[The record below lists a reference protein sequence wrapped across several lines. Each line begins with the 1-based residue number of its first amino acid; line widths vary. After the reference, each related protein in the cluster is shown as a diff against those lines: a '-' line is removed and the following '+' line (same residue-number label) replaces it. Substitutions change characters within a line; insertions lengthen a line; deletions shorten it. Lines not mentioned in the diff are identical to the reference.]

1 MKKILF
7 TLLFALVG
15 LQSAFAAVCAEGTIY
30 FKPPQDWTSAYIR
43 TYNGESVAFTDVDDK
58 GWLSIKSEKFGQF
71 SFYADYAKFF
81 IANQK
86 SDYCYN
92 SNCVTSETW
101 NQTTN
106 RYNYEYISCATPGDL
121 YIFEDP
127 KNPGK
132 TVVSSTPPGA
142 KYFFVMIP
150 PEYED
155 WMSDVPMISMDG
167 GATGKM
173 LKAVSD
179 MCGWYYYVFFNE
191 EISDNVVL
199 FRASDDD
206 RVDMIGANGNWETGS
221 TATPIPLSLFFDF
234 TDSLFFVPDEDQK
247 TTEDGFYYNIADA
260 LDFEGTCSYTLAALI
275 YDTDAS
281 LHPAFSCYSP
291 GGEGC
296 QTGKAAGMTAVAAAD
311 YINAC
316 LGVQQGLVEPILNP
330 TTKKPTLSKTGE
342 KCFINKTFFNQLF
355 NYTPGVNERRCY
367 DMPFVRSADN
377 KWEFDS
383 DNYISP
389 GTKATGFY
397 PVEMSGPDAAGDAMV
412 LADDPTQTPVRA
424 ARTKRTAEGPVFFG
438 PAFRAI
444 DPGENVPKIDI
455 LCNGP
460 GWNRGEDC
468 SGAFNT
474 GTETE
479 MAFAVKFVG
488 GDPKG
493 LSTCVFGWSCESD
506 APAGWIFYQYDTDI
520 PAARDSYSGSSSIS
534 YRWNGERNQHYC
546 FESHAHFTYNRGQR
560 FSFRGDDDIWVYVDN
575 ILAVDIGGTHL
586 AAPGYVDLD
595 VFEGQSGKLVPG
607 QQYDID
613 IFFCDRRT
621 TMSNIRIKTNMY
633 IRQKTAIDIKKTQD
647 KSGNVSYN
655 VCYSRSDD
663 GSCVAALSKIAEV
676 DSVCDEKI
684 PELGINISY
693 TLVQGGTYYDSP
705 IVAGFDNVTTPGV
718 YKCGIDLTN
727 IASPKINASNVC
739 LNGGRYTL
747 FVNIE
752 GKVQKV
758 QSFRVTGDV
767 DVVYEPA
774 VVKNVDGTLGA
785 QYVPQT
791 SAMGGTLV
799 PVYVSAV
806 DKPDTKSALEVLP
819 DEARNISY
827 TLTYSPLMKIYAK
840 NSAGEFV
847 AVNSGTPRV
856 IDMSGVDTVYATV
869 EMADLAQS
877 SQPFTI
883 GVTGRASVMTI
894 NFFKPTIMFVDQVPA
909 TKTVTGM
916 ELNESGRYD
925 ELAVGVVYDYY
936 LIAFK
941 PDVNGNIT
949 PTPCTTEC
957 EGLKVRKAEATSSE
971 IEFVNDEAVFK
982 DGYASISVRALGEYR
997 YNAEAEADHPAKIV
1011 VEFSG
1016 RTVTYSPVYFHSL
1029 PIPLPV
1035 LADVFDVRGAKPT
1048 KAFDMAS
1055 AYFSKDQDYL
1065 DGIGDSIAVYYNRT
1079 LHQDSLPE
1087 KLCVMWDSSSAESY
1101 NPYKEGFSTSSKE
1114 TTVYCNALVSVD
1126 KKNAN
1131 CSSKDG
1137 RCSNVITVG
1146 GLKLSSDVKTSGV
1159 GKVYSYSQFKDND
1172 RDVVKQG
1179 FATTLTDRIAPIP
1192 LKAELFSMKNSKGE
1206 SAGRDSL
1213 VLTLSE
1219 PVQLKT
1225 DSKKKVA
1232 LEFYLKA
1239 TTDVKAIESEIDPV
1253 LSEDGAFGKVRY
1265 VYNSED
1271 LAPSEGDYVRLKATA
1286 DKVYWAD
1293 LVDLGK
1299 DTVRAATSYNWNS
1312 PTAYNEKDR
1321 LPSPWVAV
1329 VKAAAEPDSGKKQQD
1344 NPGAEGEEFA
1354 EPSFRVRMVGPFQFA
1369 IVIKEP
1375 AKALKKDYM
1384 VMDLQGRVVAQGNIA
1399 SVETVVPVL
1408 SKGSYVVKVGLGMR
1422 RVNLH

>member
-15 LQSAFAAVCAEGTIY
+15 LQSAFALRCSDKTIY
-30 FKPPQDWTSAYIR
+30 FKAPENWTSVYLFSAGRFILIPE
-43 TYNGESVAFTDVDDK
+43 TYATNGWYVFP
-58 GWLSIKSEKFGQF
+58 SEKFGENF
-71 SFYADYAKFF
+71 EDRIVFVAAEDFYSAG
-81 IANQK
+81 
-86 SDYCYN
+86 
-92 SNCVTSETW
+92 VTASTF
-101 NQTTN
+101 NDGRFDQMD
-106 RYNYEYISCATPGDL
+106 YISCGNIASESI

-127 KNPGK
+127 TKPGK
-132 TVVSSTPPGA
+132 TVVSPTPPNA

-150 PEYED
+150 SDNED

-173 LKAVSD
+173 LKAVPD

-191 EISDNVVL
+191 EIT
-199 FRASDDD
+199 DDVILYRD
-206 RVDMIGANGNWETGS
+206 GDHEDKIGVNGNWETGP
-221 TATPIPLSLFFDF
+221 TATPIPLSMFFDF

-247 TTEDGFYYNIADA
+247 TNEEGFYYSLAEA

-296 QTGKAAGMTAVAAAD
+296 QLKFPNVDSVTLRSA
-311 YINAC
+311 INNC
-316 LGVQQGLVEPILNP
+316 LGVQQGLVESTLDP

-367 DMPFVRSADN
+367 DMPFVRTADN

-383 DNYISP
+383 DHYISP
-389 GTKATGFY
+389 GTRATGFY
-397 PVEMSGPDAAGDAMV
+397 PVETPATAEGDLLV
-412 LADDPTQTPVRA
+412 LADDPDQIPVPA
-424 ARTKRTAEGPVFFG
+424 ARTKRSAEGPVFFG
-438 PAFRAI
+438 PELRAL
-444 DPGENVPKIDI
+444 DPDENVPKIDI

-460 GWNRGEDC
+460 GWNRGENC
-468 SGAFNT
+468 NGAFNT
-474 GTETE
+474 GSDDE

-488 GDPKG
+488 GSSKG
-493 LSTCVFGWSCESD
+493 SSICVFGWSCQES
-506 APAGWIFYQYDTDI
+506 APADWQFYEYNTDK
-520 PAARDSYSGSSSIS
+520 PTSYNSSSSSDIT

-546 FESHAHFTYNRGQR
+546 FESHAHFVYNLGQR

-575 ILAVDIGGTHL
+575 KLAVDIGGTHL

-595 VFEGQSGKLVPG
+595 NFEGLSGKLVPG

-621 TMSNIRIKTNMY
+621 TMSNVRIKTNMY
-633 IRQKTAIDIKKTQD
+633 IRQKTAIDIKRNMD

-655 VCYSRSDD
+655 VCYSRTGG
-663 GSCVAALSKIAEV
+663 GSCVSVLSKVAEV

-693 TLVQGGTYYDSP
+693 TLVQGGSYYDSP
-705 IVAGFDNVTTPGV
+705 IVADFDNVTTPGV

-774 VVKNVDGTLGA
+774 VVKNAEGALIA

-827 TLTYSPLMKIYAK
+827 TLAYSPLMKIYAK

-847 AVNSGTPRV
+847 AVNSGTARV

-957 EGLKVRKAEATSSE
+957 DGLKVRKAEATSSK

-1016 RTVTYSPVYFHSL
+1016 RTVTYSPVYFRSL

-1035 LADVFDVRGAKPT
+1035 LADVFDVRGATPAKG
-1048 KAFDMAS
+1048 FDMAS

-1087 KLCVMWDSSSAESY
+1087 KLCVLWDSSSAESY

-1206 SAGRDSL
+1206 PTGRDSL

-1369 IVIKEP
+1369 IVIEEP

>member
-15 LQSAFAAVCAEGTIY
+15 LQSAFALRCEGTIHVKVPSSWSSPNIMIDGSWIKLPATALQNGWY
-30 FKPPQDWTSAYIR
+30 VLNAMDFGGSISERFIFAESEWLDAGITTKHYNVKGGIDGWRQDD
-43 TYNGESVAFTDVDDK
+43 AFSCED
-58 GWLSIKSEKFGQF
+58 LSF
-71 SFYADYAKFF
+71 
-81 IANQK
+81 
-86 SDYCYN
+86 
-92 SNCVTSETW
+92 
-101 NQTTN
+101 
-106 RYNYEYISCATPGDL
+106 GDL
-121 YIFEDP
+121 YIYE
-127 KNPGK
+127 NPVVPGT
-132 TVVSSTPPGA
+132 TVYEPNPPNA

-155 WMSDVPMISMDG
+155 WMSDVPMISFDG

-173 LKAVSD
+173 LKAVPD

-199 FRASDDD
+199 YRASDDD
-206 RVDMIGANGNWETGS
+206 RVDMIGANGNWETGP

-234 TDSLFFVPDEDQK
+234 TDSLFFVPDEEQK
-247 TTEDGFYYNIADA
+247 TNEDGFYYSKSDA
-260 LDFEGTCSYTLAALI
+260 EEFEGTCSYSLAALI

-296 QTGKAAGMTAVAAAD
+296 QTGKAAGMTAIAAAD

-316 LGVQQGLVEPILNP
+316 LGVQQGLVESTLDP

-474 GTETE
+474 GSEDE
-479 MAFAVKFVG
+479 MAFAKAFVG
-488 GDPKG
+488 ADKYA
-493 LSTCVFGWSCESD
+493 CVFGWSCEPD
-506 APAGWIFYQYDTDI
+506 APAGWKFYQYDSDT
-520 PAARDSYSGSSSIS
+520 PVSGSYSSSSNIS

-575 ILAVDIGGTHL
+575 KLAVDIGGTHL

-595 VFEGQSGKLVPG
+595 NFDGLSGKLVPG

-621 TMSNIRIKTNMY
+621 TMSNVRIKTNMY

-655 VCYSRSDD
+655 VCYSRTGD
-663 GSCVAALSKIAEV
+663 GSCVAAMSKIAEV

-684 PELGINISY
+684 PDLGIQISY
-693 TLVQGGTYYDSP
+693 TLVQGGSIESP
-705 IVAGFDNVTTPGV
+705 VVADFENVTTPGV

-774 VVKNVDGTLGA
+774 VVKNADGAPIA

-806 DKPDTKSALEVLP
+806 DKPDTKSALEVIP

-827 TLTYSPLMKIYAK
+827 TLAYSPLMKIYAK

-877 SQPFTI
+877 SQSFTI

-925 ELAVGVVYDYY
+925 ELAVGVVYDYH

-957 EGLKVRKAEATSSE
+957 EGLKVRKAEATSSN

-997 YNAEAEADHPAKIV
+997 YNAETAADNPAKIV

-1016 RTVTYSPVYFHSL
+1016 RSVTYSPVYFRSL

-1035 LADVFDVRGAKPT
+1035 LADVFDVRGAKP
-1048 KAFDMAS
+1048 ANEFDMAS
-1055 AYFSKDQDYL
+1055 AYFSMDQEYL

-1087 KLCVMWDSSSAESY
+1087 KLCVLWDSSSAELH
-1101 NPYKEGFSTSSKE
+1101 NPYEEGFSTSSKE
-1114 TTVYCNALVSVD
+1114 TSVYCNALVSVD
-1126 KKNAN
+1126 KKNLN
-1131 CSSKDG
+1131 CSSADG

-1206 SAGRDSL
+1206 PTGRDSL

-1239 TTDVKAIESEIDPV
+1239 TTDVKAIESEIEPV
-1253 LSEDGAFGKVRY
+1253 LSTDGALGKVRY

-1271 LAPSEGDYVRLKATA
+1271 LAPSAGDYVRLMATA

-1293 LVDLGK
+1293 LVSLGE
-1299 DTVRAATSYNWNS
+1299 DTVRAASSYNWNS

-1369 IVIKEP
+1369 IVIEEP

>member
-15 LQSAFAAVCAEGTIY
+15 LQSAFAALCAEGTIY
-30 FKPPQDWTSAYIR
+30 FKPPQEWTSAYIYGQGQY
-43 TYNGESVAFTDVDDK
+43 TAFKNVDEN
-58 GWLSIKSEKFGQF
+58 GWLTIRGEEVGSSGA
-71 SFYADYAKFF
+71 SFYADYAHFF
-81 IANQK
+81 IDEK
-86 SDYCYN
+86 TGDYCT
-92 SNCVTSETW
+92 SSKCVTSISF
-101 NQTTN
+101 NQSRVDYN
-106 RYNYEYISCATPGDL
+106 REQISCATPGDL
-121 YIFEDP
+121 YIYEDP
-127 KNPGK
+127 TTPGK
-132 TVVSSTPPGA
+132 TVVSKVPPNA

-173 LKAVSD
+173 LKAVPD

-206 RVDMIGANGNWETGS
+206 RVDMIGANGNWETGP

-247 TTEDGFYYNIADA
+247 TTEDGFYYSKSDA
-260 LDFEGTCSYTLAALI
+260 EEFEGTCSYSLAALI

-281 LHPAFSCYSP
+281 LHPAFSCYSL

-296 QTGKAAGMTAVAAAD
+296 QLKFPNVDSVTLRSA
-311 YINAC
+311 INNC
-316 LGVQQGLVEPILNP
+316 LGVQQGLVESTLNP

-389 GTKATGFY
+389 GTQATGFY
-397 PVEMSGPDAAGDAMV
+397 PVETPATAEGNAYV
-412 LADDPTQTPVRA
+412 LLDDPDQIPVPA
-424 ARTKRTAEGPVFFG
+424 ARTKRKAEGPVFFG

-468 SGAFNT
+468 TGAFNT
-474 GTETE
+474 GSEDE
-479 MAFAVKFVG
+479 MAFAKAFVG
-488 GDPKG
+488 ADKYA
-493 LSTCVFGWSCESD
+493 CVFGWSCETD
-506 APAGWIFYQYDTDI
+506 APAGWIFYKGGTDI

-560 FSFRGDDDIWVYVDN
+560 FSFRGDDDIWVFVDN
-575 ILAVDIGGTHL
+575 KLAVDIGGTHL

-595 VFEGQSGKLVPG
+595 NFVGLSGKLVPG

-621 TMSNIRIKTNMY
+621 TMSNVRIKTNMY

-655 VCYSRSDD
+655 VCYSRSGD
-663 GSCVAALSKIAEV
+663 GSCVSALSKIAEV
-676 DSVCDEKI
+676 DSVCDDKI
-684 PELGINISY
+684 SDLGIQISY
-693 TLVQGGTYYDSP
+693 TLVQGGSIESP
-705 IVAGFDNVTTPGV
+705 AVADFENVTTPGV

-747 FVNIE
+747 FMNIE

-774 VVKNVDGTLGA
+774 VVKNADGTPIA

-827 TLTYSPLMKIYAK
+827 TLAYSPVMKIYAK
-840 NSAGEFV
+840 NAAGEFV
-847 AVNSGTPRV
+847 AVNSGMARV

-957 EGLKVRKAEATSSE
+957 EGLKVRKAEATSSK

-1016 RTVTYSPVYFHSL
+1016 RTVTYSPVYFRSL

-1035 LADVFDVRGAKPT
+1035 LADVFDVRGATPAKG
-1048 KAFDMAS
+1048 FDMAS

-1065 DGIGDSIAVYYNRT
+1065 DGIGDSIAVYYNRA

-1087 KLCVMWDSSSAESY
+1087 KLCVLWDSSSAESY

-1206 SAGRDSL
+1206 PTGRDSL

-1369 IVIKEP
+1369 IVIEEP

>member
-15 LQSAFAAVCAEGTIY
+15 VQSAFAQNCAGDLY
-30 FKPPQDWTSAYIR
+30 FKPPSSWTSVYVGMINSVEKAAMDKNGFYHIDLSTVSQMTGYPDVNFSIGNSER
-43 TYNGESVAFTDVDDK
+43 TPIEYVTLNEWVLTEQFDNAILRNKRPFTCPGE
-58 GWLSIKSEKFGQF
+58 G
-71 SFYADYAKFF
+71 
-81 IANQK
+81 
-86 SDYCYN
+86 N
-92 SNCVTSETW
+92 S
-101 NQTTN
+101 
-106 RYNYEYISCATPGDL
+106 L
-121 YIFEDP
+121 YVFEDP
-127 KNPGK
+127 SAPGK
-132 TVVSSTPPGA
+132 TVVSTEPPGA

-150 PEYED
+150 SDNED

-173 LKAVSD
+173 LKAVPD

-199 FRASDDD
+199 YRASDDD
-206 RVDMIGANGNWETGS
+206 RVDMIGANGNWETGP
-221 TATPIPLSLFFDF
+221 TATPIPLSLYFDF

-247 TTEDGFYYNIADA
+247 TTEDGFYTSLEEAW
-260 LDFEGTCSYTLAALI
+260 DFEGTCSYSLAALI

-281 LHPAFSCYSP
+281 LHPAFSCY
-291 GGEGC
+291 GGEGGIEGC
-296 QTGKAAGMTAVAAAD
+296 QMGIANVIDATTARTAVNEC
-311 YINAC
+311 I
-316 LGVQQGLVEPILNP
+316 GVHQGLVESDLDP
-330 TTKKPTLSKTGE
+330 TTKKPKMAKAGQ
-342 KCFINKTFFNQLF
+342 KCFISETFFNQLF

-367 DMPFVRSADN
+367 EMPFVRSTDN

-383 DNYISP
+383 DYYISP
-389 GTKATGFY
+389 GTQATGFY
-397 PVEMSGPDAAGDAMV
+397 PAETSGPDAQGDALV
-412 LADDPTQTPVRA
+412 LADDPDQTPVRA
-424 ARTKRTAEGPVFFG
+424 ARTKYAAEGPVFY
-438 PAFRAI
+438 ASKYRAV
-444 DPGENVPKIDI
+444 DPSEGVPIVDI
-455 LCNGP
+455 MCNGP
-460 GWNRGEDC
+460 GWSKGHDC
-468 SGAFNT
+468 EGLFGDGST
-474 GTETE
+474 TEK
-479 MAFAVKFVG
+479 AISQWYG
-488 GDPKG
+488 NSSS
-493 LSTCVFGWSCESD
+493 LSSDCVFGWSCESD

-520 PAARDSYSGSSSIS
+520 PAARDSYSGSSRTT
-534 YRWNGERNQHYC
+534 YRWEGKRNQHYC

-575 ILAVDIGGTHL
+575 KLAVDIGGTHL

-595 VFEGQSGKLVPG
+595 NFAGQSGKLVPG

-655 VCYSRSDD
+655 VCYSRTGD

-684 PELGINISY
+684 PDLGIQISY
-693 TLVQGGTYYDSP
+693 TLVQGGSIESP
-705 IVAGFDNVTTPGV
+705 VVADFENVTTPGV

-774 VVKNVDGTLGA
+774 VVKNVDGTLGV

-827 TLTYSPLMKIYAK
+827 TLAYSPLMKIYAK
-840 NSAGEFV
+840 NAAGEFV

-1016 RTVTYSPVYFHSL
+1016 RTVTYSPVYFRSL

-1035 LADVFDVRGAKPT
+1035 LADVFDVRGATPAKG
-1048 KAFDMAS
+1048 FDMAS

-1206 SAGRDSL
+1206 PTGRDSL

>member
-15 LQSAFAAVCAEGTIY
+15 LQSAFALRCSDKTIY
-30 FKPPQDWTSAYIR
+30 FKAPENWTRVYLFSAGRFILIPE
-43 TYNGESVAFTDVDDK
+43 TYATNGWYVFP
-58 GWLSIKSEKFGQF
+58 SEKFGENF
-71 SFYADYAKFF
+71 EDRIVFVAAEDFYSAGVT
-81 IANQK
+81 ANTFNDGRFDQM
-86 SDYCYN
+86 D
-92 SNCVTSETW
+92 
-101 NQTTN
+101 
-106 RYNYEYISCATPGDL
+106 YISCGNIASESI

-127 KNPGK
+127 TKPGK
-132 TVVSSTPPGA
+132 TVVSPTPPNA

-173 LKAVSD
+173 LKAVPD

-199 FRASDDD
+199 YRASDDD
-206 RVDMIGANGNWETGS
+206 RVDMIGLNGNWETGP
-221 TATPIPLSLFFDF
+221 TATPIPLSMMFDMGN
-234 TDSLFFVPDEDQK
+234 DSLFFVPDEEQNTD
-247 TTEDGFYYNIADA
+247 EYGFYYSRDEAEG
-260 LDFEGTCSYTLAALI
+260 FEGTCSYSLAALI

-281 LHPAFSCYSP
+281 LHPAFSCYSL

-296 QTGKAAGMTAVAAAD
+296 QLKFPNVDSVTLRSA
-311 YINAC
+311 INNC
-316 LGVQQGLVEPILNP
+316 LGVQQGLVESTLDP

-479 MAFAVKFVG
+479 MAFAKAFVG
-488 GDPKG
+488 ADKYA
-493 LSTCVFGWSCESD
+493 CVFGWSCETD
-506 APAGWIFYQYDTDI
+506 APAGWQFYQYDSDT
-520 PAARDSYSGSSSIS
+520 PVSGSYSSSSNIS

-560 FSFRGDDDIWVYVDN
+560 FSFRGDDDIWVFVDN
-575 ILAVDIGGTHL
+575 KLAVDIGGTHL

-595 VFEGQSGKLVPG
+595 NFVGLSGKLVPG

-621 TMSNIRIKTNMY
+621 TMSNVRIKTNMY

-655 VCYSRSDD
+655 VCYSRSGD
-663 GSCVAALSKIAEV
+663 GSCVSALSKIAEV
-676 DSVCDEKI
+676 DSVCDDKI
-684 PELGINISY
+684 PDLGIQISY
-693 TLVQGGTYYDSP
+693 TLVQGGSIESP
-705 IVAGFDNVTTPGV
+705 AVADFENVTTPGV

-827 TLTYSPLMKIYAK
+827 TLAYSPLMKIYAK

-957 EGLKVRKAEATSSE
+957 EGLKVRKAEATSSK

-1016 RTVTYSPVYFHSL
+1016 RTVTYSPVYFRSL

-1035 LADVFDVRGAKPT
+1035 LADVFDVRGATPAKG
-1048 KAFDMAS
+1048 FDMAS

-1206 SAGRDSL
+1206 PTGRDSL

-1312 PTAYNEKDR
+1312 PTVYNEKDR

-1369 IVIKEP
+1369 IVIEEP

>member
-30 FKPPQDWTSAYIR
+30 FKPPQDWKTAYI
-43 TYNGESVAFTDVDDK
+43 YASGQYVPFKKVDEH
-58 GWLSIKSEKFGQF
+58 GWLSIRGEEIGESGYPF
-71 SFYADYAKFF
+71 SANYARFF
-81 IANQK
+81 IDEM
-86 SDYCYN
+86 SGDYCIN
-92 SNCVTSETW
+92 GRCVTAKTW
-101 NQTTN
+101 NAQS
-106 RYNYEYISCATPGDL
+106 RYYHEEEISCATPGDL

-155 WMSDVPMISMDG
+155 WMSDVPMISFDG

-173 LKAVSD
+173 LTAVPD

-199 FRASDDD
+199 FRANDDD

-221 TATPIPLSLFFDF
+221 TATPIPLSLFFDY

-296 QTGKAAGMTAVAAAD
+296 QLKFPNVDSVTLRSA
-311 YINAC
+311 INNC
-316 LGVQQGLVEPILNP
+316 LGVQQGLVESTLDP

-383 DNYISP
+383 DHYISP
-389 GTKATGFY
+389 GTQATGFY
-397 PVEMSGPDAAGDAMV
+397 PVETSGPDAAGDAMV

-460 GWNRGEDC
+460 GWIKGEDC
-468 SGAFNT
+468 TGAFNT
-474 GTETE
+474 GSEDE
-479 MAFAVKFVG
+479 MAFAKAFVG
-488 GDPKG
+488 ADKYA
-493 LSTCVFGWSCESD
+493 CVFGWSCETD
-506 APAGWIFYQYDTDI
+506 APAGWIFYKGGTDI
-520 PAARDSYSGSSSIS
+520 PTARDSYSGSSSIS

-575 ILAVDIGGTHL
+575 KLAVDIGGTHL

-595 VFEGQSGKLVPG
+595 NFVGLSGKLVPG

-621 TMSNIRIKTNMY
+621 TMSNVRIKTNMY

-655 VCYSRSDD
+655 VCYSRSGD
-663 GSCVAALSKIAEV
+663 GSCVSALSKIAEV
-676 DSVCDEKI
+676 DSVCDDKI
-684 PELGINISY
+684 PDLGIQISY
-693 TLVQGGTYYDSP
+693 TLVQGGSIESP
-705 IVAGFDNVTTPGV
+705 TVEDFEDVKTPGV

-774 VVKNVDGTLGA
+774 VVKNAEGALIA

-827 TLTYSPLMKIYAK
+827 TLAYSPLMKIYAK

-957 EGLKVRKAEATSSE
+957 EGLKVRKAEATSSK

-1016 RTVTYSPVYFHSL
+1016 RTVTYSPVYFRSL

-1035 LADVFDVRGAKPT
+1035 LADVFDVRGATPAKG
-1048 KAFDMAS
+1048 FDMAS

-1206 SAGRDSL
+1206 STGRDSL

-1369 IVIKEP
+1369 IVIEEP

-1408 SKGSYVVKVGLGMR
+1408 NKGSYVVKVGLGMR

>member
-30 FKPPQDWTSAYIR
+30 FKPPQDWRTAYIR

-58 GWLSIKSEKFGQF
+58 GWLSIKSEEFGQF

-167 GATGKM
+167 GTTGKM
-173 LKAVSD
+173 LKAVPD

-199 FRASDDD
+199 FRANDDD

-296 QTGKAAGMTAVAAAD
+296 QLKFPNVDSVTLRSA
-311 YINAC
+311 INNC

-493 LSTCVFGWSCESD
+493 LSTCVFGWSCETD
-506 APAGWIFYQYDTDI
+506 APAGWIFYKDGTDI

-693 TLVQGGTYYDSP
+693 TLVQGGSYYDSP

-957 EGLKVRKAEATSSE
+957 EGLKVRKAEATSSK
-971 IEFVNDEAVFK
+971 IESVNDEAVFK

-1011 VEFSG
+1011 VEFGG
-1016 RTVTYSPVYFHSL
+1016 RTVTYSPVYFRSL

-1035 LADVFDVRGAKPT
+1035 LADVFDVRGATPAKG
-1048 KAFDMAS
+1048 FDMAS